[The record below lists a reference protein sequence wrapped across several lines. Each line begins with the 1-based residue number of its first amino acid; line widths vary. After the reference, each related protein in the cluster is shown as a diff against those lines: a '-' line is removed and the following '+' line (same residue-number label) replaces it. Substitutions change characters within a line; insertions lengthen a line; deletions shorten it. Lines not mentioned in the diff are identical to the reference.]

1 MGKPVEE
8 PEAIEEKIE
17 NTKVAQVAEATK
29 DLEKGSPEDDEVA
42 VPVPRP
48 PGSPSASCPTL
59 KLWIEPSAC
68 MMFMG
73 YAILRLQLCN
83 SPAKTCIRQVVC
95 LFFLVL
101 VILVNLTWAGFVA
114 EITPIK
120 VERVD
125 PRDQADSITHIHVNR

>member
-1 MGKPVEE
+1 MGKPVTK

-29 DLEKGSPEDDEVA
+29 DLEKGSPTIEVA

-59 KLWIEPSAC
+59 KLWIEPPAC

-95 LFFLVL
+95 LFFWYL
-101 VILVNLTWAGFVA
+101 
-114 EITPIK
+114 
-120 VERVD
+120 
-125 PRDQADSITHIHVNR
+125 